1 LHNDTNRRLFQDEQ
15 HDLFADLQSLPR
27 NAALRKLNDL
37 IKRARLAKVH
47 AYIIAELRKQMPSM
61 IGKEKKKKEL
71 IQNLDKIFE
80 QLQVSIFVLCV
91 EYLKFV

>member
-1 LHNDTNRRLFQDEQ
+1 MEVWTRTQYKANFCRNICGFEQFQACFEFQ
-15 HDLFADLQSLPR
+15 
-27 NAALRKLNDL
+27 
-37 IKRARLAKVH
+37 VH

-80 QLQVSIFVLCV
+80 QLQVSIHFRFCL
-91 EYLKFV
+91 